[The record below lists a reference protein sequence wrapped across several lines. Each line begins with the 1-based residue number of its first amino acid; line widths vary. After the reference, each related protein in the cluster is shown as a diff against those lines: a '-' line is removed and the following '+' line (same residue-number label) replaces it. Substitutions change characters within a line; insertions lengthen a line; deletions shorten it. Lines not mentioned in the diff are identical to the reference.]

1 LFSRGEL
8 ERIAVTDKVHKIR
21 DIPVGI
27 EAEGT
32 RVEFDSMGEVRVPAD
47 RYWGAQTARSLE
59 HFDIGE
65 DRMPIELCRAY
76 GYLKKAAAIVNARNG
91 LLDNDI
97 CEAICT
103 ACDEL
108 VAGELDDQ
116 FPLRVWQTGSGTQ
129 TNMNVNE
136 VIANRAIQLLGGEL
150 GSQEPVAPN
159 DHVNKSQSSNDSFP
173 TAMHLAALGMLD
185 SRLLP
190 EVEQLARTI
199 EEKASGWMDVAKI
212 GRTHLQDAVPLSV
225 GQEWSAWA
233 ESLRVAMAEIEH
245 AREGLMHIALG
256 GTAVGTG
263 LNAPDRFS
271 EDVAAELA
279 RQTRL
284 PVRTAPNKF
293 FAQATLDPF
302 VRLSASLRGLAVGL
316 IKIANDVRWLASG
329 PRCGIGE
336 LKLPQN
342 EPGSSIMP
350 GKVNPTQSEAL
361 LMVAMQVIG
370 HDTANAMA
378 GSWGNLQLIAMR
390 PVIAANVLHSIRI
403 LADGCASFR
412 ANAIEGTQID
422 RDRISHLLEQSL
434 MLVTAL
440 VPEIGYMDAAHIAE
454 AAAEKGTTL
463 REEAVA
469 SGKVS
474 AEDYDR
480 IVQPQTM
487 IGEGFAGA

>member
-1 LFSRGEL
+1 LLKQTRKT
-8 ERIAVTDKVHKIR
+8 AVSDKAQENSE
-21 DIPVGI
+21 IPVGI
-27 EAEGT
+27 DRTGE

-47 RYWGAQTARSLE
+47 RYWGAQTARSLK
-59 HFDIGE
+59 HFAIGE

-76 GYLKKAAAIVNARNG
+76 GYLKKAAAIVNARDG
-91 LLDNDI
+91 LLPQDK
-97 CEAICT
+97 CEAIVA

-108 VAGELDDQ
+108 VAGELDDH
-116 FPLRVWQTGSGTQ
+116 FPLLVWQTGSGTQ

-150 GSQEPVAPN
+150 GSQKPVAPN
-159 DHVNKSQSSNDSFP
+159 DDVNKSQSSNDTFP
-173 TAMHLAALGMLD
+173 TAMHLAALGALD
-185 SRLLP
+185 SMLLP
-190 EVEQLARTI
+190 EMELLAEAI
-199 EEKASGWMDVAKI
+199 EAKAQGWMDVAKI

-233 ESLRVAMAEIEH
+233 EALRASIVDLGV
-245 AREGLMHIALG
+245 AREGMMEIALG

-263 LNAPDRFS
+263 LNAPEGFS
-271 EDVAAELA
+271 EDVAKEIGRL
-279 RQTRL
+279 TRL
-284 PVRTAPNKF
+284 PIRTASNKF
-293 FAQATLDPF
+293 YAQATLDPT
-302 VRLSASLRGLAVGL
+302 VRLSASLRGVAVAL
-316 IKIANDVRWLASG
+316 VKIANDVRWLASG

-378 GSWGNLQLIAMR
+378 GSWGNLQLNAMR

-412 ANAIEGTQID
+412 TNAIEGTELD
-422 RDRISHLLEQSL
+422 RDRIGHLLEQSL

-440 VPEIGYMDAAHIAE
+440 VPEIGYMAAAHIAE
-454 AAAEKGTTL
+454 AAAKNGTTL
-463 REEAVA
+463 REEAIA
-469 SGKVS
+469 SGKLS
-474 AEDYDR
+474 KEDYDR
-480 IVQPQTM
+480 IVQPGAM
-487 IGEGFAGA
+487 IGDDLSGA

>member
-1 LFSRGEL
+1 MTENGQTLRE
-8 ERIAVTDKVHKIR
+8 
-21 DIPVGI
+21 IPVGI
-27 EAEGT
+27 KAKDE
-32 RVEFDSMGEVRVPAD
+32 RVEFDSMGKVRVPAD

-59 HFDIGE
+59 HFDIG
-65 DRMPIELCRAY
+65 DDLIPVELCRAY
-76 GYLKKAAAIVNARNG
+76 GYLKKAAAIVNRRAG
-91 LLDNDI
+91 LLPADK
-97 CEAICT
+97 CAAIT
-103 ACDEL
+103 RACDEL
-108 VAGELDDQ
+108 IAGEFDDQ

-136 VIANRAIQLLGGEL
+136 VIANRAIQLMGGEL
-150 GSQEPVAPN
+150 GSQKPVAPN
-159 DHVNKSQSSNDSFP
+159 DDVNKSQSSNDTFP
-173 TAMHLAALGMLD
+173 TAMHLAALGALD
-185 SRLLP
+185 AHLIP
-190 EVEQLARTI
+190 EIEQLAELI
-199 EEKASGWMDVAKI
+199 EEKAGGWMDTVKI

-233 ESLRVAMAEIEH
+233 EALRAAVADLGH
-245 AREGLMHIALG
+245 AREGLLAISLG

-263 LNAPDRFS
+263 LNAPEGFS
-271 EDVAAELA
+271 SNVAKEIACL
-279 RQTRL
+279 TRL
-284 PVRTAPNKF
+284 PIRTASNKF
-293 FAQATLDPF
+293 YAQGTLDPF
-302 VRLSASLRGLAVGL
+302 VRLSASLRGVAVAL

-336 LKLPQN
+336 LKLPAN

-378 GSWGNLQLIAMR
+378 GSWGNLQLNAMR

-412 ANAIEGTQID
+412 ENAIEGTTLD
-422 RDRISHLLEQSL
+422 GERIEQHLEQSL

-454 AAAEKGTTL
+454 AAAAKGTTL
-463 REEAVA
+463 REEAIA
-469 SGKVS
+469 SGKIRE
-474 AEDYDR
+474 EDYDR
-480 IVQPQTM
+480 IVQPKTM
-487 IGEGFAGA
+487 IGDGLAGA

>member
-1 LFSRGEL
+1 M
-8 ERIAVTDKVHKIR
+8 VTEKGREIQ

-27 EAEGT
+27 DADGD
-32 RVEFDSMGEVRVPAD
+32 RIEFDSMGEVRVPAD

-59 HFDIGE
+59 HFAIGE

-76 GYLKKAAAIVNARNG
+76 GYLKKAAALVNARAG
-91 LLDNDI
+91 LLPQDKCD
-97 CEAICT
+97 AIVT
-103 ACDEL
+103 ACSEL
-108 VAGELDDQ
+108 VAGELDDH

-150 GSQEPVAPN
+150 GSQKPVAPN
-159 DHVNKSQSSNDSFP
+159 DDVNKSQSSNDSFV
-173 TAMHLAALGMLD
+173 TAMHLAALGALD
-185 SRLLP
+185 AHLLP
-190 EVEQLARTI
+190 ELESLADAI
-199 EEKASGWMDVAKI
+199 EGKAAKWMDVAKI

-233 ESLRVAMAEIEH
+233 EAVRAAIADLTQV
-245 AREGLMHIALG
+245 REGLLEIALG

-263 LNAPDRFS
+263 LNAPKGFA
-271 EDVAAELA
+271 EDVAAEIA

-284 PVRTAPNKF
+284 PIRTAPNKF
-293 FAQATLDPF
+293 HAQTTLDATL
-302 VRLSASLRGLAVGL
+302 RLSAALRGLAVAL
-316 IKIANDVRWLASG
+316 IKIANDLRWLASG

-361 LMVAMQVIG
+361 MMVAMQVIG

-378 GSWGNLQLIAMR
+378 GSWGNLQLNAMR
-390 PVIAANVLHSIRI
+390 PVVAANVLHSIRI
-403 LADGCASFR
+403 LGDGCATFR
-412 ANAIEGTQID
+412 EHAIEGTELD
-422 RDRISHLLEQSL
+422 RERIEDLLERSL

-440 VPEIGYMDAAHIAE
+440 VPEIGYLDAAHIAE

-463 REEAVA
+463 REEAIA
-469 SGKVS
+469 SGKIS

-487 IGEGFAGA
+487 IGDGLAGA

>member
-1 LFSRGEL
+1 MS
-8 ERIAVTDKVHKIR
+8 DKAQENSE
-21 DIPVGI
+21 IPVGI
-27 EAEGT
+27 DRTGE

-47 RYWGAQTARSLE
+47 RYWGAQTARSLK
-59 HFDIGE
+59 HFAIGE

-76 GYLKKAAAIVNARNG
+76 GYLKKAAAIVNARDG
-91 LLDNDI
+91 LLPQDK
-97 CEAICT
+97 CEAIVA

-108 VAGELDDQ
+108 VAGELDDH
-116 FPLRVWQTGSGTQ
+116 FPLLVWQTGSGTQ

-150 GSQEPVAPN
+150 GSQKPVAPN
-159 DHVNKSQSSNDSFP
+159 DDVNKSQSSNDTFP
-173 TAMHLAALGMLD
+173 TAMHLAALGALD
-185 SRLLP
+185 SMLLP
-190 EVEQLARTI
+190 EMELLAEAI
-199 EEKASGWMDVAKI
+199 EAKAQGWMDVAKI

-233 ESLRVAMAEIEH
+233 EALRASIVDLGV
-245 AREGLMHIALG
+245 AREGMMEIALG

-263 LNAPDRFS
+263 LNAPEGFS
-271 EDVAAELA
+271 EDVAKEIGRL
-279 RQTRL
+279 TRL
-284 PVRTAPNKF
+284 PIRTASNKF
-293 FAQATLDPF
+293 YAQATLDPT
-302 VRLSASLRGLAVGL
+302 VRLSASLRGVAVAL
-316 IKIANDVRWLASG
+316 VKIANDVRWLASG

-378 GSWGNLQLIAMR
+378 GSWGNLQLNAMR

-412 ANAIEGTQID
+412 TNAIEGTELD
-422 RDRISHLLEQSL
+422 RDRIGHLLEQSL

-440 VPEIGYMDAAHIAE
+440 VPEIGYMAAAHIAE
-454 AAAEKGTTL
+454 AAAKNGTTL
-463 REEAVA
+463 REEAIA
-469 SGKVS
+469 SGKLS
-474 AEDYDR
+474 KEDYDR
-480 IVQPQTM
+480 IVQPGAM
-487 IGEGFAGA
+487 IGDDLSGA

>member
-1 LFSRGEL
+1 MS
-8 ERIAVTDKVHKIR
+8 DKAQENSE
-21 DIPVGI
+21 IPVGI
-27 EAEGT
+27 DRTGE

-47 RYWGAQTARSLE
+47 RYWGAQTARSLK
-59 HFDIGE
+59 HFAIGE

-76 GYLKKAAAIVNARNG
+76 GYLKKAAAIVNARDG
-91 LLDNDI
+91 LLPQDK
-97 CEAICT
+97 CEAIVA

-108 VAGELDDQ
+108 VAGELDDH
-116 FPLRVWQTGSGTQ
+116 FPLLVWQTGSGTQ

-150 GSQEPVAPN
+150 GSQKPVAPN
-159 DHVNKSQSSNDSFP
+159 DDVNKSQSSNDTFP
-173 TAMHLAALGMLD
+173 TAMHLAALGALD
-185 SRLLP
+185 SMLLP
-190 EVEQLARTI
+190 EMELLAEAI
-199 EEKASGWMDVAKI
+199 EAKAQGWMDVAKI

-233 ESLRVAMAEIEH
+233 EALRASIVDLGV
-245 AREGLMHIALG
+245 AREGMMEIALG

-263 LNAPDRFS
+263 LNAPEGFS
-271 EDVAAELA
+271 EDVAKEIGRL
-279 RQTRL
+279 TRL
-284 PVRTAPNKF
+284 PIRTASNKF
-293 FAQATLDPF
+293 YAQATLDPT
-302 VRLSASLRGLAVGL
+302 VRLSASLRGVAVAL
-316 IKIANDVRWLASG
+316 VKIANDVRWLASG

-378 GSWGNLQLIAMR
+378 GSWGNLQLNAMR

-412 ANAIEGTQID
+412 TNAIEGTELD
-422 RDRISHLLEQSL
+422 RDRIGHLLEQSL

-440 VPEIGYMDAAHIAE
+440 VPEIGYMAAAHIAE
-454 AAAEKGTTL
+454 AAAKNGTTL
-463 REEAVA
+463 REEAIA
-469 SGKVS
+469 SGKLS
-474 AEDYDR
+474 EEDYDR
-480 IVQPQTM
+480 IVQPGAM
-487 IGEGFAGA
+487 IGDDLSGA

>member
-1 LFSRGEL
+1 MS
-8 ERIAVTDKVHKIR
+8 DKAQENSE
-21 DIPVGI
+21 IPVGI
-27 EAEGT
+27 DRTGE

-47 RYWGAQTARSLE
+47 RYWGAQTARSLK
-59 HFDIGE
+59 HFAIGE

-76 GYLKKAAAIVNARNG
+76 GYLKKAAAIVNARDG
-91 LLDNDI
+91 LLPQDK
-97 CEAICT
+97 CEAIVA

-108 VAGELDDQ
+108 VAGELDDH
-116 FPLRVWQTGSGTQ
+116 FPLLVWQTGSGTQ

-150 GSQEPVAPN
+150 GSQKPVAPN
-159 DHVNKSQSSNDSFP
+159 DDVNKSQSSNDTFP
-173 TAMHLAALGMLD
+173 TAMHLAALGALD
-185 SRLLP
+185 SMLLP
-190 EVEQLARTI
+190 EMELLAEAI
-199 EEKASGWMDVAKI
+199 EAKAQGWMDVAKI

-233 ESLRVAMAEIEH
+233 EALRASIVDLGV
-245 AREGLMHIALG
+245 AREGMMEIALG

-263 LNAPDRFS
+263 LNAPEGFS
-271 EDVAAELA
+271 EDVAKEIGRL
-279 RQTRL
+279 TRL
-284 PVRTAPNKF
+284 PIRTASNKF
-293 FAQATLDPF
+293 YAQATLDPT
-302 VRLSASLRGLAVGL
+302 VRLSASLRGVAVAL
-316 IKIANDVRWLASG
+316 VKIANDVRWLASG

-370 HDTANAMA
+370 HDTANAIA
-378 GSWGNLQLIAMR
+378 GSWGNLQLNAMR

-412 ANAIEGTQID
+412 LNAIEGTELD
-422 RDRISHLLEQSL
+422 RDRIGHLLEQSL

-440 VPEIGYMDAAHIAE
+440 VPEIGYMAAAHIAE
-454 AAAEKGTTL
+454 AAAKNGTTL
-463 REEAVA
+463 REEAIA
-469 SGKVS
+469 SGKLS
-474 AEDYDR
+474 EEDYDR
-480 IVQPQTM
+480 IVQPGAM
-487 IGEGFAGA
+487 IGDDLSGA

>member
-1 LFSRGEL
+1 MAEKSLTYRE
-8 ERIAVTDKVHKIR
+8 
-21 DIPVGI
+21 IPVGI
-27 EAEGT
+27 ATEGE

-47 RYWGAQTARSLE
+47 RYWGAQTARSLD
-59 HFDIGE
+59 HFDIGD

-76 GYLKKAAAIVNARNG
+76 GYLKKASAIVNARAG
-91 LLDNDI
+91 LLGKKKRD
-97 CEAICT
+97 AIAQ

-108 VAGELDDQ
+108 VAGDLDDH

-150 GSQEPVAPN
+150 GSQNPVAPN
-159 DHVNKSQSSNDSFP
+159 DDVNKSQSSNDTFV
-173 TAMHLAALGMLD
+173 TAMHLAAIGEADASLI
-185 SRLLP
+185 P
-190 EVEQLARTI
+190 EVASLAEAIETKAEQ
-199 EEKASGWMDVAKI
+199 WMEVVKI

-233 ESLRVAMAEIEH
+233 EALRYACAEVER
-245 AREGLMHIALG
+245 AREGLFEIALG

-263 LNAPDRFS
+263 LNAPDGFA
-271 EDVAAELA
+271 EDVASEIA
-279 RQTRL
+279 RLTRL
-284 PVRTAPNKF
+284 PIRTAPNKF
-293 FAQATLDPF
+293 YAQATLDPF
-302 VRLSASLRGLAVGL
+302 VRFSAALRGLAVAL

-329 PRCGIGE
+329 PRSGIGE

-378 GSWGNLQLIAMR
+378 GSWGNLQLNAMR
-390 PVIAANVLHSIRI
+390 PVIAANVLHAIRI

-412 ANAIEGTQID
+412 TNAIEGTQLD
-422 RDRISHLLEQSL
+422 RDRIAHLREQSL

-454 AAAEKGTTL
+454 AAAENGTTL
-463 REEAVA
+463 REEAIA

-480 IVQPQTM
+480 IVRPDDM
-487 IGEGFAGA
+487 IGQGLSGA

>member
-1 LFSRGEL
+1 MSENGRRQRE
-8 ERIAVTDKVHKIR
+8 
-21 DIPVGI
+21 IPVGI
-27 EAEGT
+27 DSEGD
-32 RVEFDSMGEVRVPAD
+32 RIEFDSMGEVRVPAD

-76 GYLKKAAAIVNARNG
+76 GYVKQASANVNAREG
-91 LLDNDI
+91 LLCDDKRDAI
-97 CEAICT
+97 VQACE
-103 ACDEL
+103 EL
-108 VAGELDDQ
+108 IAGELDDH

-136 VIANRAIQLLGGEL
+136 VIATRAIQLLGGEL
-150 GSQEPVAPN
+150 GSQKPVAPN
-159 DHVNKSQSSNDSFP
+159 DDVNKSQSSNDSFVA
-173 TAMHLAALGMLD
+173 AMHLAALGAVD
-185 SRLLP
+185 SRLIP
-190 EVEQLARTI
+190 EIASLADLI
-199 EEKASGWMDVAKI
+199 EKKAESWMDVAKI

-233 ESLRVAMAEIEH
+233 EALRHTCFDIEK
-245 AREGLMHIALG
+245 AREGLMEIALG

-263 LNAPDRFS
+263 LNAPDGFAEEVAS
-271 EDVAAELA
+271 EIA
-279 RQTRL
+279 RMTRL
-284 PVRTAPNKF
+284 PIRTAPNKF
-293 FAQATLDPF
+293 YAQATLDPF
-302 VRLSASLRGLAVGL
+302 LRLSAALRGLSVAL

-378 GSWGNLQLIAMR
+378 GSWGNLQLNAMR

-412 ANAIEGTQID
+412 TNAIEGTELD
-422 RDRISHLLEQSL
+422 RERIGEHLDRSL

-454 AAAEKGTTL
+454 TAAKNGTTL
-463 REEAVA
+463 REEAIA

-474 AEDYDR
+474 EEEYDR
-480 IVQPQTM
+480 IVQAHTM
-487 IGEGFAGA
+487 IGDGLAGA

>member
-1 LFSRGEL
+1 
-8 ERIAVTDKVHKIR
+8 VTDKGRINH
-21 DIPVGI
+21 DLPVGI
-27 EAEGT
+27 DTKGE

-59 HFDIGE
+59 HFAIGE

-76 GYLKKAAAIVNARNG
+76 GYLKKAAAIVNARQG
-91 LLDNDI
+91 LLPQDK
-97 CEAICT
+97 CEAIAA

-108 VAGELDDQ
+108 VAGELDDH

-136 VIANRAIQLLGGEL
+136 VIANRSIQLLGGEL
-150 GSQEPVAPN
+150 GSQKPVAPN
-159 DHVNKSQSSNDSFP
+159 DDVNKSQSSNDTFP
-173 TAMHLAALGMLD
+173 TAMHLAMIGALD
-185 SRLLP
+185 AQLLP
-190 EVEQLARTI
+190 ELEELAEVI
-199 EEKASGWMDVAKI
+199 ERKACEWKDVTKI

-233 ESLRVAMAEIEH
+233 EALRIAASDLAH
-245 AREGLMHIALG
+245 AREALLEIALG

-263 LNAPDRFS
+263 LNAPDGFA
-271 EDVAAELA
+271 EDVAAEIA

-284 PVRTAPNKF
+284 PIRTAPNKF
-293 FAQATLDPF
+293 HAQATLDAT
-302 VRLSASLRGLAVGL
+302 VRLSAALRGVSVAL

-378 GSWGNLQLIAMR
+378 GSWGNLQLNAMR
-390 PVIAANVLHSIRI
+390 PVIAANVLHSVRI

-412 ANAIEGTQID
+412 TNAIEGTELDQ
-422 RDRISHLLEQSL
+422 DRIASLREQSL

-440 VPEIGYMDAAHIAE
+440 VPEIGYIDAAHIAE
-454 AAAEKGTTL
+454 SADANGTTL
-463 REEAVA
+463 REEAIA

-474 AEDYDR
+474 AEEYDR
-480 IVQPQTM
+480 IVKPETM
-487 IGEGFAGA
+487 IGHGVAGA

>member
-1 LFSRGEL
+1 MS
-8 ERIAVTDKVHKIR
+8 DKAQKNSE
-21 DIPVGI
+21 IPVGI
-27 EAEGT
+27 DRTGE

-59 HFDIGE
+59 HFAIGE

-76 GYLKKAAAIVNARNG
+76 GYLKKGAAIVNERAG
-91 LLDNDI
+91 LLPREK
-97 CEAICT
+97 CEAIVA

-108 VAGELDDQ
+108 VAGELDDH

-150 GSQEPVAPN
+150 GSQKPVAPN
-159 DHVNKSQSSNDSFP
+159 DDVNKSQSSNDTFP
-173 TAMHLAALGMLD
+173 TAMHLAALGALD
-185 SRLLP
+185 SMLLP
-190 EVEQLARTI
+190 EMELLAEAI
-199 EEKASGWMDVAKI
+199 EAKAQGWMDVAKI

-233 ESLRVAMAEIEH
+233 EALRASIADLGV
-245 AREGLMHIALG
+245 AREGLMEIALG

-263 LNAPDRFS
+263 LNAPEGFS
-271 EDVAAELA
+271 EDVAKEIA
-279 RQTRL
+279 RLTRL
-284 PVRTAPNKF
+284 PIRTASNKF
-293 FAQATLDPF
+293 YAQATLDPT
-302 VRLSASLRGLAVGL
+302 VRLSASLRGVAVAL

-378 GSWGNLQLIAMR
+378 GSWGNLQLNAMR

-412 ANAIEGTQID
+412 VNAIEGTELD
-422 RDRISHLLEQSL
+422 RDRIGHLLEQSL

-440 VPEIGYMDAAHIAE
+440 VPEIGYMAAAHIAE
-454 AAAEKGTTL
+454 AAAKNGTTL
-463 REEAVA
+463 REEAIA
-469 SGKVS
+469 SGKLS
-474 AEDYDR
+474 KEDYDR
-480 IVQPQTM
+480 IVQPGAM
-487 IGEGFAGA
+487 IGDDLSGA

>member
-1 LFSRGEL
+1 MS
-8 ERIAVTDKVHKIR
+8 DKAQENSE
-21 DIPVGI
+21 IPVGI
-27 EAEGT
+27 DRTGE

-47 RYWGAQTARSLE
+47 RYWGAQTARSLK
-59 HFDIGE
+59 HFAIGE

-76 GYLKKAAAIVNARNG
+76 GYLKKAAAIVNARDG
-91 LLDNDI
+91 LLPQDK
-97 CEAICT
+97 CEAIVA

-108 VAGELDDQ
+108 VAGELDDH
-116 FPLRVWQTGSGTQ
+116 FPLLVWQTGSGTQ

-150 GSQEPVAPN
+150 GSQKPVAPN
-159 DHVNKSQSSNDSFP
+159 DDVNKSQSSNDTFP
-173 TAMHLAALGMLD
+173 TAMHLAALGALD
-185 SRLLP
+185 SMLLP
-190 EVEQLARTI
+190 EMELLAEAI
-199 EEKASGWMDVAKI
+199 EAKAQGWMDVAKI

-233 ESLRVAMAEIEH
+233 EALRASIVDLGV
-245 AREGLMHIALG
+245 AREGMMEIALG

-263 LNAPDRFS
+263 LNAPEGFS
-271 EDVAAELA
+271 EDVAKEIGRL
-279 RQTRL
+279 TRL
-284 PVRTAPNKF
+284 PIRTASNKF
-293 FAQATLDPF
+293 YAQATLDPT
-302 VRLSASLRGLAVGL
+302 VRLSASLRGVAVAL
-316 IKIANDVRWLASG
+316 VKIANDVRWLASG

-378 GSWGNLQLIAMR
+378 GSWGNLQLNAMR

-412 ANAIEGTQID
+412 TNAIEGTELD
-422 RDRISHLLEQSL
+422 RDRIGHLLEQSL

-440 VPEIGYMDAAHIAE
+440 VPEIGYMAAAHIAE
-454 AAAEKGTTL
+454 AAAKNGTTL
-463 REEAVA
+463 REEAIATV
-469 SGKVS
+469 
-474 AEDYDR
+474 
-480 IVQPQTM
+480 
-487 IGEGFAGA
+487 

>member
-1 LFSRGEL
+1 MS
-8 ERIAVTDKVHKIR
+8 DKAQENSE
-21 DIPVGI
+21 IPVGI
-27 EAEGT
+27 DRTGE

-59 HFDIGE
+59 HFAIGE

-76 GYLKKAAAIVNARNG
+76 GYLKKAAAIVNERAG
-91 LLDNDI
+91 LLPREK
-97 CEAICT
+97 CEAIVA

-108 VAGELDDQ
+108 VAGELDDH

-150 GSQEPVAPN
+150 GSQKPVAPN
-159 DHVNKSQSSNDSFP
+159 DDVNKSQSSNDTFP
-173 TAMHLAALGMLD
+173 TAMHLAALGALD
-185 SRLLP
+185 SMLLP
-190 EVEQLARTI
+190 EMELLAEAI
-199 EEKASGWMDVAKI
+199 EAKAQGWMDVAKI

-233 ESLRVAMAEIEH
+233 EALRASIADLGV
-245 AREGLMHIALG
+245 AREGLMEIALG

-263 LNAPDRFS
+263 LNAPEGFS
-271 EDVAAELA
+271 EDVAKEIA
-279 RQTRL
+279 RLTRL
-284 PVRTAPNKF
+284 PIRTASNKF
-293 FAQATLDPF
+293 YAQATLDPT
-302 VRLSASLRGLAVGL
+302 VRLSAGLRGVAVAL

-378 GSWGNLQLIAMR
+378 GSWGNLQLNAMR

-412 ANAIEGTQID
+412 VNAIEGTELD
-422 RDRISHLLEQSL
+422 RDRIGHLLEQSL

-440 VPEIGYMDAAHIAE
+440 VPEIGYMAAAHIAE
-454 AAAEKGTTL
+454 AAAKNGTTL
-463 REEAVA
+463 REEAIA
-469 SGKVS
+469 SGKLS
-474 AEDYDR
+474 EEDYDR
-480 IVQPQTM
+480 IVQPATM
-487 IGEGFAGA
+487 IGDDLSGA

>member
-1 LFSRGEL
+1 MTQQGHTLR
-8 ERIAVTDKVHKIR
+8 V
-21 DIPVGI
+21 IPVGI
-27 EAEGT
+27 DSEGE
-32 RVEFDSMGEVRVPAD
+32 RIEFDSMGEVRVPAD
-47 RYWGAQTARSLE
+47 CYWGAQTARSLK
-59 HFDIGE
+59 HFAIGE

-76 GYLKKAAAIVNARNG
+76 GYLKRASATVNTRAG
-91 LLDNDI
+91 LLDEEKRD
-97 CEAICT
+97 AIVA

-108 VAGELDDQ
+108 IAGEFDDQ
-116 FPLRVWQTGSGTQ
+116 FPLSVWQTGSGTQ

-150 GSQEPVAPN
+150 GSQKPVAPN
-159 DHVNKSQSSNDSFP
+159 DDVNKSQSSNDSFVS
-173 TAMHLAALGMLD
+173 AMHLAALGALD
-185 SRLLP
+185 ARLLP
-190 EVEQLARTI
+190 ELVQLA
-199 EEKASGWMDVAKI
+199 EEVERKACAWKDVVKI

-233 ESLRVAMAEIEH
+233 EALRAAIADLGR
-245 AREGLMHIALG
+245 AREGLLEIALG

-263 LNAPDRFS
+263 LNAPEGFA
-271 EDVAAELA
+271 EEVAAEIA
-279 RQTRL
+279 RLTRL
-284 PVRTAPNKF
+284 PFRTAPNKF
-293 FAQATLDPF
+293 HAQATLDPM
-302 VRLSASLRGLAVGL
+302 VRFSAALRGLAVAL
-316 IKIANDVRWLASG
+316 IKIANDLRWLASG

-378 GSWGNLQLIAMR
+378 GSWGNLQLNAMR
-390 PVIAANVLHSIRI
+390 PVVAANVLHSIRL
-403 LADGCASFR
+403 LADGCSSFR
-412 ANAIEGTQID
+412 EHAIVGTELD
-422 RDRISHLLEQSL
+422 AKRIGQLLEESL

-440 VPEIGYMDAAHIAE
+440 VPEIGYLDAAHIAE
-454 AAAEKGTTL
+454 AAAANGTTL
-463 REEAVA
+463 REEAIA

-480 IVQPQTM
+480 IVQPRSM
-487 IGEGFAGA
+487 IGDGLSGA

>member
-1 LFSRGEL
+1 VS
-8 ERIAVTDKVHKIR
+8 DKAQENSE
-21 DIPVGI
+21 IPVGI
-27 EAEGT
+27 DRTGE

-47 RYWGAQTARSLE
+47 RYWGAQTARSLK
-59 HFDIGE
+59 HFAIGE

-76 GYLKKAAAIVNARNG
+76 GYLKKAAAIVNARDG
-91 LLDNDI
+91 LLPQDK
-97 CEAICT
+97 CEAIVA

-108 VAGELDDQ
+108 VAGELDDH
-116 FPLRVWQTGSGTQ
+116 FPLLVWQTGSGTQ

-150 GSQEPVAPN
+150 GSQKPVAPN
-159 DHVNKSQSSNDSFP
+159 DDVNKSQSSNDTFP
-173 TAMHLAALGMLD
+173 TAMHLAALGALD
-185 SRLLP
+185 SMLLP
-190 EVEQLARTI
+190 EMELLAEAI
-199 EEKASGWMDVAKI
+199 EAKAQGWMDVAKI

-233 ESLRVAMAEIEH
+233 EALRASIVDLGV
-245 AREGLMHIALG
+245 AREGMMEIALG

-263 LNAPDRFS
+263 LNAPEGFS
-271 EDVAAELA
+271 EDVAKEIGRL
-279 RQTRL
+279 TRL
-284 PVRTAPNKF
+284 PIRTASNKF
-293 FAQATLDPF
+293 YAQATLDPT
-302 VRLSASLRGLAVGL
+302 VRLSASLRGVAVAL
-316 IKIANDVRWLASG
+316 VKIANDVRWLASG

-378 GSWGNLQLIAMR
+378 GSWGNLQLNAMR

-412 ANAIEGTQID
+412 TNAIEGTELD
-422 RDRISHLLEQSL
+422 RDRIGHLLEQSL

-440 VPEIGYMDAAHIAE
+440 VPEIGYMAAAHIAE
-454 AAAEKGTTL
+454 AAAKNGTTL
-463 REEAVA
+463 REEAIA
-469 SGKVS
+469 SGKLS
-474 AEDYDR
+474 KEDYDR
-480 IVQPQTM
+480 IVQPGAM
-487 IGEGFAGA
+487 IGDDLSGA

>member
-1 LFSRGEL
+1 MS
-8 ERIAVTDKVHKIR
+8 DKAQENSE
-21 DIPVGI
+21 IPVGI
-27 EAEGT
+27 DRTGE

-47 RYWGAQTARSLE
+47 RYWGAQTARSLK
-59 HFDIGE
+59 HFAIGE

-76 GYLKKAAAIVNARNG
+76 GYLKTAAAIVNARDG
-91 LLDNDI
+91 LLPQDK
-97 CEAICT
+97 CEAIVA

-108 VAGELDDQ
+108 VAGELDDH
-116 FPLRVWQTGSGTQ
+116 FPLLVWQTGSGTQ

-150 GSQEPVAPN
+150 GSQKPVAPN
-159 DHVNKSQSSNDSFP
+159 DDVNKSQSSNDTFP
-173 TAMHLAALGMLD
+173 TAMHLAALGALD
-185 SRLLP
+185 SMLLP
-190 EVEQLARTI
+190 EMELLAEAI
-199 EEKASGWMDVAKI
+199 EAKAQGWMDVAKI

-233 ESLRVAMAEIEH
+233 EALRASIVDLGV
-245 AREGLMHIALG
+245 AREGMMEIALG

-263 LNAPDRFS
+263 LNAPEGFS
-271 EDVAAELA
+271 EDVAKEIGRL
-279 RQTRL
+279 TRL
-284 PVRTAPNKF
+284 PIRTASNKF
-293 FAQATLDPF
+293 YAQATLDPT
-302 VRLSASLRGLAVGL
+302 VRLSASLRGVAVAL
-316 IKIANDVRWLASG
+316 TKIANDVRWLASG

-378 GSWGNLQLIAMR
+378 GSWGNLQLNAMR

-412 ANAIEGTQID
+412 LNAIEGTELD
-422 RDRISHLLEQSL
+422 RDRIGHLLEQSL

-440 VPEIGYMDAAHIAE
+440 VPEIGYMAAAHIAE
-454 AAAEKGTTL
+454 AAAKNGTTL
-463 REEAVA
+463 REEAIA
-469 SGKVS
+469 SGKLS
-474 AEDYDR
+474 EEDYDR
-480 IVQPQTM
+480 IVQPGAM
-487 IGEGFAGA
+487 IGDDLSGA

>member
-1 LFSRGEL
+1 M
-8 ERIAVTDKVHKIR
+8 TDNGR
-21 DIPVGI
+21 TLREIPVGI
-27 EAEGT
+27 ECDGE

-47 RYWGAQTARSLE
+47 RYWGAQTARSLK
-59 HFDIGE
+59 HFAIGE

-76 GYLKKAAAIVNARNG
+76 GYLKKAAALVNARAG
-91 LLDNDI
+91 LLPDDKCN
-97 CEAICT
+97 AIAT

-108 VAGELDDQ
+108 VAGELDDH
-116 FPLRVWQTGSGTQ
+116 FPLLVWQTGSGTQ

-150 GSQEPVAPN
+150 GSQDPVAPN
-159 DHVNKSQSSNDSFP
+159 DDVNKSQSSNDSFP
-173 TAMHLAALGMLD
+173 TAMHLAAIGALD
-185 SRLLP
+185 ARLLP
-190 EVEQLARTI
+190 ELEKLAEAI
-199 EEKASGWMDVAKI
+199 EGKAAGWMDVVKI

-233 ESLRVAMAEIEH
+233 EALRAAIADLQH
-245 AREGLMHIALG
+245 AREGLLEIALG

-263 LNAPDRFS
+263 LNAPEGFS
-271 EDVAAELA
+271 KDVAGEIA
-279 RQTRL
+279 RLTRL
-284 PVRTAPNKF
+284 PIRTAPNKF
-293 FAQATLDPF
+293 YAQATLDPI
-302 VRLSASLRGLAVGL
+302 VRFSASLRGLAVSL
-316 IKIANDVRWLASG
+316 IKIADDLRWLASG

-361 LMVAMQVIG
+361 LMVAMHVIG

-378 GSWGNLQLIAMR
+378 GSWGNLQLNAMR
-390 PVIAANVLHSIRI
+390 PVVAANVLNSIRL

-412 ANAIEGTQID
+412 TNAVEGTDLD
-422 RDRISHLLEQSL
+422 RGRIARLLEESL

-440 VPEIGYMDAAHIAE
+440 VPEIGYLDAAHIAE
-454 AAAEKGTTL
+454 AAAAKGTTL
-463 REEAVA
+463 REEAIA

-474 AEDYDR
+474 EEDYDR
-480 IVQPQTM
+480 IVQPRTM
-487 IGEGFAGA
+487 IGDGLSGA

>member
-1 LFSRGEL
+1 M
-8 ERIAVTDKVHKIR
+8 TDKTRTFR

-27 EAEGT
+27 ESEGE

-47 RYWGAQTARSLE
+47 RYWGAQTARSLK
-59 HFDIGE
+59 HFAIGE
-65 DRMPIELCRAY
+65 ERMPIELCRAY
-76 GYLKKAAAIVNARNG
+76 GYLKKAAALVNTRAG
-91 LLDNDI
+91 LLEEDK
-97 CEAICT
+97 CAAIAF

-108 VAGELDDQ
+108 VAGELDDH
-116 FPLRVWQTGSGTQ
+116 FPLLVWQTGSGTQ

-150 GSQEPVAPN
+150 GSQKPVAPN
-159 DHVNKSQSSNDSFP
+159 DDVNKSQSSNDSFP
-173 TAMHLAALGMLD
+173 TAMHLAAIGALD
-185 SRLLP
+185 ARLLP
-190 EVEQLARTI
+190 ELESLAGAI
-199 EEKASGWMDVAKI
+199 EHKASGWMDVVKI

-233 ESLRVAMAEIEH
+233 EALRKAIGDLHH
-245 AREGLMHIALG
+245 AREGLLDIALG

-263 LNAPDRFS
+263 LNAPAGFA
-271 EDVAAELA
+271 EDVAAEIA

-293 FAQATLDPF
+293 YAQATLDPILRF
-302 VRLSASLRGLAVGL
+302 SASLRGLAVAL
-316 IKIANDVRWLASG
+316 IKIAEDLRWLASG

-336 LKLPQN
+336 LKLPEN

-378 GSWGNLQLIAMR
+378 GSWGNLQLNAMR
-390 PVIAANVLHSIRI
+390 PVVAANVLNSVRL
-403 LADGCASFR
+403 LADACASFR
-412 ANAIEGTQID
+412 ANAVEGTELD
-422 RDRISHLLEQSL
+422 RNRIAHLLEESL

-440 VPEIGYMDAAHIAE
+440 VPEIGYIEAAHIAE
-454 AAAEKGTTL
+454 AAAAKGTTL

-469 SGKVS
+469 SGKIS
-474 AEDYDR
+474 ADEYDR
-480 IVQPQTM
+480 IVQPRTM

>member
-1 LFSRGEL
+1 MS
-8 ERIAVTDKVHKIR
+8 DKAQENSE
-21 DIPVGI
+21 IPVGI
-27 EAEGT
+27 DRTGE

-47 RYWGAQTARSLE
+47 RYWGAQTARSLK
-59 HFDIGE
+59 HFAIGE

-76 GYLKKAAAIVNARNG
+76 GYLKKAAAIVNARDG
-91 LLDNDI
+91 LLPQDK
-97 CEAICT
+97 CEAIVA

-108 VAGELDDQ
+108 VAGELDDH
-116 FPLRVWQTGSGTQ
+116 FPLLVWQTGSGTQ

-150 GSQEPVAPN
+150 GSQKPVAPN
-159 DHVNKSQSSNDSFP
+159 DDVNKSQSSNDTFP
-173 TAMHLAALGMLD
+173 TAMHLAALGALD
-185 SRLLP
+185 SMLLP
-190 EVEQLARTI
+190 EMELLAEAI
-199 EEKASGWMDVAKI
+199 EAKAQGWMDVAKI

-233 ESLRVAMAEIEH
+233 EALRASIVDLGV
-245 AREGLMHIALG
+245 AREGMMEIALG

-263 LNAPDRFS
+263 LNAPEGFS
-271 EDVAAELA
+271 EDVAKEIGRL
-279 RQTRL
+279 TRL
-284 PVRTAPNKF
+284 PIRTASNKF
-293 FAQATLDPF
+293 YAQATLDPT
-302 VRLSASLRGLAVGL
+302 VRLSASLRGVAVAL
-316 IKIANDVRWLASG
+316 VKIANDVRWLASG

-370 HDTANAMA
+370 HDTANVMA
-378 GSWGNLQLIAMR
+378 GSWGNLQLNAMR

-412 ANAIEGTQID
+412 TNAIEGTELD
-422 RDRISHLLEQSL
+422 RDRIGHLLEQSL

-440 VPEIGYMDAAHIAE
+440 VPEIGYMAAAHIAE
-454 AAAEKGTTL
+454 AAAKNGTTL
-463 REEAVA
+463 REEAIA
-469 SGKVS
+469 SGKLS
-474 AEDYDR
+474 KEDYDR
-480 IVQPQTM
+480 IVQPGAM
-487 IGEGFAGA
+487 IGDDLSGA

>member
-1 LFSRGEL
+1 MTDQGRTLRDINVGIDASG
-8 ERIAVTDKVHKIR
+8 ERI
-21 DIPVGI
+21 
-27 EAEGT
+27 
-32 RVEFDSMGEVRVPAD
+32 EFDSMGEVRVPAD
-47 RYWGAQTARSLE
+47 RYWGAQTARSLQ
-59 HFDIGE
+59 HFAIGE

-76 GYLKKAAAIVNARNG
+76 GYLKKASAIVNARAG
-91 LLDNDI
+91 LLPRDT
-97 CEAICT
+97 CEAIVA
-103 ACDEL
+103 ACEEL
-108 VAGELDDQ
+108 VAGELDDH

-150 GSQEPVAPN
+150 GSQKPVAPN
-159 DHVNKSQSSNDSFP
+159 DDVNKSQSSNDTFP
-173 TAMHLAALGMLD
+173 TAMHLAALGALD

-190 EVEQLARTI
+190 EMEQLAETI
-199 EEKASGWMDVAKI
+199 ENKAAAWMDVVKI

-225 GQEWSAWA
+225 GQEWCAWA
-233 ESLRVAMAEIEH
+233 EALRAAAADVGH
-245 AREGLMHIALG
+245 AREGLLEIALG

-263 LNAPDRFS
+263 LNAPEGFS
-271 EDVAAELA
+271 EDVAREIAQL
-279 RQTRL
+279 TRL
-284 PVRTAPNKF
+284 PIRTAPNKF
-293 FAQATLDPF
+293 YAQATLDPF
-302 VRLSASLRGLAVGL
+302 VRLSAALRGVAVAL
-316 IKIANDVRWLASG
+316 VKIANDLRWLASG

-336 LKLPQN
+336 LKLPEN

-378 GSWGNLQLIAMR
+378 GSWGNLQLNAMR

-412 ANAIEGTQID
+412 SNAIEGAELD
-422 RDRISHLLEQSL
+422 RDRIGHLLEQSL

-440 VPEIGYMDAAHIAE
+440 VPEIGYIEAAHIAE
-454 AAAEKGTTL
+454 AAAAKGTTL
-463 REEAVA
+463 REEAIA

-480 IVQPQTM
+480 IVQPHTM
-487 IGEGFAGA
+487 IGDGLSGA

>member
-1 LFSRGEL
+1 MS
-8 ERIAVTDKVHKIR
+8 DKAQENSE
-21 DIPVGI
+21 IPVGI
-27 EAEGT
+27 DRTGE

-47 RYWGAQTARSLE
+47 RYWGAQTARSLK
-59 HFDIGE
+59 HFAIGE

-76 GYLKKAAAIVNARNG
+76 GYLKKAAAIVNARDG
-91 LLDNDI
+91 LLPQDK
-97 CEAICT
+97 CEAIVA

-108 VAGELDDQ
+108 VAGELDDH
-116 FPLRVWQTGSGTQ
+116 FPLLVWQTGSGTQ

-150 GSQEPVAPN
+150 GSQKPVAPN
-159 DHVNKSQSSNDSFP
+159 DDVNKSQSSNDTFP
-173 TAMHLAALGMLD
+173 TAMHLAALGALD
-185 SRLLP
+185 SMLLP
-190 EVEQLARTI
+190 EMELLAEAI
-199 EEKASGWMDVAKI
+199 EAKAQGWMDVAKI

-233 ESLRVAMAEIEH
+233 EALRASIVDLGV
-245 AREGLMHIALG
+245 AREGMMEIALG

-263 LNAPDRFS
+263 LNAPEGFS
-271 EDVAAELA
+271 EDVAQEIA
-279 RQTRL
+279 RLTRL
-284 PVRTAPNKF
+284 PIRTASNKF
-293 FAQATLDPF
+293 YAQATLDPT
-302 VRLSASLRGLAVGL
+302 VRLSASLRGVAVAL
-316 IKIANDVRWLASG
+316 VKIANDVRWLASG

-378 GSWGNLQLIAMR
+378 GSWGNLQLNAMR

-412 ANAIEGTQID
+412 TNAIEGTELD
-422 RDRISHLLEQSL
+422 RDRIGHLLEQSL

-440 VPEIGYMDAAHIAE
+440 VPEIGYMAAAHIAE
-454 AAAEKGTTL
+454 AAAKNGTTL
-463 REEAVA
+463 REEAIA
-469 SGKVS
+469 SGKLS
-474 AEDYDR
+474 KEDYDR
-480 IVQPQTM
+480 IVQPGAM
-487 IGEGFAGA
+487 IGDDLSGA

>member
-1 LFSRGEL
+1 MS
-8 ERIAVTDKVHKIR
+8 DKAQENSE
-21 DIPVGI
+21 IPVGI
-27 EAEGT
+27 DRTGE

-47 RYWGAQTARSLE
+47 RYWGAQTARSLK
-59 HFDIGE
+59 HFAIGE

-76 GYLKKAAAIVNARNG
+76 GYLKKAAAIVNARDG
-91 LLDNDI
+91 LLPQDK
-97 CEAICT
+97 CEAIVA

-108 VAGELDDQ
+108 VAGELDDH
-116 FPLRVWQTGSGTQ
+116 FPLVVWQTGSGTQ

-150 GSQEPVAPN
+150 GSQKPVAPN
-159 DHVNKSQSSNDSFP
+159 DDVNKSQSSNDTFP
-173 TAMHLAALGMLD
+173 TAMHLAALGALD
-185 SRLLP
+185 SMLLP
-190 EVEQLARTI
+190 EMELLAEAI
-199 EEKASGWMDVAKI
+199 EAKAQGWMDVAKI

-233 ESLRVAMAEIEH
+233 EALRASIVDLGV
-245 AREGLMHIALG
+245 AREGMMEIALG

-263 LNAPDRFS
+263 LNAPEGFS
-271 EDVAAELA
+271 EDVAKEIGRL
-279 RQTRL
+279 TRL
-284 PVRTAPNKF
+284 PIRTASNKF
-293 FAQATLDPF
+293 YAQATLDPT
-302 VRLSASLRGLAVGL
+302 VRLSASLRGVAVAL
-316 IKIANDVRWLASG
+316 VKIANDVRWLASG

-378 GSWGNLQLIAMR
+378 GSWGNLQLNAMR

-412 ANAIEGTQID
+412 TNAIEGTELD
-422 RDRISHLLEQSL
+422 RDRIGHLLEQSL

-440 VPEIGYMDAAHIAE
+440 VPEIGYMAAAHIAE
-454 AAAEKGTTL
+454 AAAKNGTTL
-463 REEAVA
+463 REEAIA
-469 SGKVS
+469 SGKLS
-474 AEDYDR
+474 KEDYDR
-480 IVQPQTM
+480 IVQPGAM
-487 IGEGFAGA
+487 IGDDLSGA

>member
-1 LFSRGEL
+1 MS
-8 ERIAVTDKVHKIR
+8 DKAQENSE
-21 DIPVGI
+21 IPVGI
-27 EAEGT
+27 DRTGE

-59 HFDIGE
+59 HFAIGE

-76 GYLKKAAAIVNARNG
+76 GYLKKGAAIVNERAG
-91 LLDNDI
+91 LLPREK
-97 CEAICT
+97 CEAIVA

-108 VAGELDDQ
+108 VAGELDDH

-150 GSQEPVAPN
+150 GSQKPVAPN
-159 DHVNKSQSSNDSFP
+159 DDVNKSQSSNDTFP
-173 TAMHLAALGMLD
+173 TAMHLAALGALD
-185 SRLLP
+185 SMLLP
-190 EVEQLARTI
+190 EMELLAEAI
-199 EEKASGWMDVAKI
+199 EAKAQGWMDVAKI

-233 ESLRVAMAEIEH
+233 EALRASIADLGV
-245 AREGLMHIALG
+245 AREGLMEIALG

-263 LNAPDRFS
+263 LNAPEGFS
-271 EDVAAELA
+271 EDVAKEIA
-279 RQTRL
+279 RLTRL
-284 PVRTAPNKF
+284 PIRTASNKF
-293 FAQATLDPF
+293 YAQATLDPT
-302 VRLSASLRGLAVGL
+302 VRLSASLRGVAVAL

-378 GSWGNLQLIAMR
+378 GSWGNLQLNAMR

-412 ANAIEGTQID
+412 VNAIEGTELD
-422 RDRISHLLEQSL
+422 RDRIGHLLEQSL

-440 VPEIGYMDAAHIAE
+440 VPEIGYMAAAHIAE
-454 AAAEKGTTL
+454 AAAKNGTTL
-463 REEAVA
+463 REEAIA
-469 SGKVS
+469 SGKLS
-474 AEDYDR
+474 EEDYDR
-480 IVQPQTM
+480 IVQPATM
-487 IGEGFAGA
+487 IGDDLSGA

>member
-1 LFSRGEL
+1 M
-8 ERIAVTDKVHKIR
+8 TDDGRTIHE
-21 DIPVGI
+21 IPVGI
-27 EAEGT
+27 ESEGE

-47 RYWGAQTARSLE
+47 RYWGAQTARSLK
-59 HFDIGE
+59 HFAIGE
-65 DRMPIELCRAY
+65 ERMPIELCRAY
-76 GYLKKAAAIVNARNG
+76 GYLKKAAALVNKRAG
-91 LLDNDI
+91 LLSEEK
-97 CEAICT
+97 CTAICL

-108 VAGELDDQ
+108 VSGDLDDH
-116 FPLRVWQTGSGTQ
+116 FPLYVWQTGSGTQ

-136 VIANRAIQLLGGEL
+136 VLANRAIRLLGGEL

-159 DHVNKSQSSNDSFP
+159 DDVNKSQSSNDTFP
-173 TAMHLAALGMLD
+173 TAMHLAAIGSLD

-190 EVEQLARTI
+190 ELEDLAEVI
-199 EEKASGWMDVAKI
+199 EAKAAEWMDVAKI

-233 ESLRVAMAEIEH
+233 EALRASIVDLQH
-245 AREGLMHIALG
+245 TREGLMEIALG

-263 LNAPDRFS
+263 LNAPDGFS
-271 EDVAAELA
+271 EDVAKEIGQL
-279 RQTRL
+279 TRL
-284 PVRTAPNKF
+284 PIRTAPNKF
-293 FAQATLDPF
+293 YAQATLDPI
-302 VRLSASLRGLAVGL
+302 VRFSASLRGVAVAL
-316 IKIANDVRWLASG
+316 IKIAEDLRWLASG

-378 GSWGNLQLIAMR
+378 GSWGNLQLNAMR
-390 PVIAANVLHSIRI
+390 PVIAANVLNSIRL

-412 ANAIEGTQID
+412 TNAVEGTQLD
-422 RDRISHLLEQSL
+422 RDRIDDLLEQSL

-440 VPEIGYMDAAHIAE
+440 VPEIGYIDAAHIAE
-454 AAAEKGTTL
+454 AAAAKGTTL
-463 REEAVA
+463 REEAIA

-474 AEDYDR
+474 EEDYDR
-480 IVQPQTM
+480 IVEPRSM
-487 IGEGFAGA
+487 IGSGLSGA

>member
-1 LFSRGEL
+1 MTEKGQTL
-8 ERIAVTDKVHKIR
+8 R

-27 EAEGT
+27 KAKGD

-47 RYWGAQTARSLE
+47 RYWGAQTARSLQ

-65 DRMPIELCRAY
+65 DRMPVELCRAY
-76 GYLKKAAAIVNARNG
+76 GYLKKAAAIVNRRAG
-91 LLDNDI
+91 LLAADK
-97 CEAICT
+97 CEAIT
-103 ACDEL
+103 RACDEL
-108 VAGELDDQ
+108 IAGEFDDQ

-150 GSQEPVAPN
+150 GSQKPVAPN
-159 DHVNKSQSSNDSFP
+159 DDVNKSQSSNDTFP
-173 TAMHLAALGMLD
+173 TAMHLAALGALD
-185 SRLLP
+185 AQLIP
-190 EVEQLARTI
+190 EIEQLAKVV
-199 EEKASGWMDVAKI
+199 EQKAEGWMDTVKI

-233 ESLRVAMAEIEH
+233 EALRAAVADLEH
-245 AREGLMHIALG
+245 AREGLLAISLG

-263 LNAPDRFS
+263 LNAPDGFS
-271 EDVAAELA
+271 DHVAKEIAYL
-279 RQTRL
+279 TRL
-284 PVRTAPNKF
+284 PVRTAANKF
-293 FAQATLDPF
+293 HAQGTLDPI
-302 VRLSASLRGLAVGL
+302 VRLSAALRGVAVAL

-336 LKLPQN
+336 LKLPAN

-361 LMVAMQVIG
+361 LMVSMQVIG

-378 GSWGNLQLIAMR
+378 GSWGNLQLNAMR

-412 ANAIEGTQID
+412 ENAIEGTTLDEQ
-422 RDRISHLLEQSL
+422 RIEQHLEQSL

-454 AAAEKGTTL
+454 AAAKNGTTL
-463 REEAVA
+463 REEAIA
-469 SGKVS
+469 SGKIS
-474 AEDYDR
+474 EEDYDR
-480 IVQPQTM
+480 IVQPKTM
-487 IGEGFAGA
+487 IGNGLAGA

>member
-1 LFSRGEL
+1 VSENRRRQRE
-8 ERIAVTDKVHKIR
+8 
-21 DIPVGI
+21 IPVGI
-27 EAEGT
+27 EREGE
-32 RVEFDSMGEVRVPAD
+32 RIEFDSMGEVRVPAD
-47 RYWGAQTARSLE
+47 RYWGAQTARSLD

-76 GYLKKAAAIVNARNG
+76 GYVKQASANVNARKG
-91 LLDNDI
+91 LLSEEKRDAI
-97 CEAICT
+97 VQACE
-103 ACDEL
+103 EL
-108 VAGELDDQ
+108 ISGELDDH

-150 GSQEPVAPN
+150 GSQKPVAPN
-159 DHVNKSQSSNDSFP
+159 DDVNKSQSSNDSFV
-173 TAMHLAALGMLD
+173 TAMHLAALGAVD
-185 SRLLP
+185 ARLLP
-190 EVEQLARTI
+190 EITALADLI
-199 EEKASGWMDVAKI
+199 EKKAEGWMDVAKI

-225 GQEWSAWA
+225 GQEWCAWA
-233 ESLRVAMAEIEH
+233 EALRNACCDIEK
-245 AREGLMHIALG
+245 AREGLMEIALG

-263 LNAPDRFS
+263 LNAPDGFAD
-271 EDVAAELA
+271 EVAREIA
-279 RQTRL
+279 RMTRL
-284 PVRTAPNKF
+284 PIRTASNKF
-293 FAQATLDPF
+293 YAQATLDPF
-302 VRLSASLRGLAVGL
+302 VRLSAALRGLSVAL

-336 LKLPQN
+336 LQLPQN

-378 GSWGNLQLIAMR
+378 GSWGNLQLNAMR
-390 PVIAANVLHSIRI
+390 PVVAANVLHSIRI

-412 ANAIEGTQID
+412 TNAIEGTELD
-422 RDRISHLLEQSL
+422 RDRIAEHLERSL

-454 AAAEKGTTL
+454 AAAKNGTTL
-463 REEAVA
+463 REEAIA

-474 AEDYDR
+474 EADYDR
-480 IVQPQTM
+480 IVQPQAM
-487 IGEGFAGA
+487 IGDGLAGA

>member
-1 LFSRGEL
+1 MS
-8 ERIAVTDKVHKIR
+8 DKAQENSE
-21 DIPVGI
+21 IPVGI
-27 EAEGT
+27 DRTGE

-47 RYWGAQTARSLE
+47 RYWGAQTARSLK
-59 HFDIGE
+59 HFAIGE

-76 GYLKKAAAIVNARNG
+76 GYLKKAAAIVNARDG
-91 LLDNDI
+91 LLPQDK
-97 CEAICT
+97 CEAIVA

-108 VAGELDDQ
+108 VAGELDDH
-116 FPLRVWQTGSGTQ
+116 FPLLVWQTGSGTQ

-150 GSQEPVAPN
+150 GSQKPVAPN
-159 DHVNKSQSSNDSFP
+159 DDVNKSQSSNDTFP
-173 TAMHLAALGMLD
+173 TAMHLAALGALD
-185 SRLLP
+185 SMLLP
-190 EVEQLARTI
+190 EMELLAEAI
-199 EEKASGWMDVAKI
+199 EAKAQGWMDVAKI

-233 ESLRVAMAEIEH
+233 EALRASIVDLGV
-245 AREGLMHIALG
+245 AREGMMEIALG

-263 LNAPDRFS
+263 LNAPEGFS
-271 EDVAAELA
+271 EDVAKEIGRL
-279 RQTRL
+279 TRL
-284 PVRTAPNKF
+284 PIRTASNKF
-293 FAQATLDPF
+293 YAQATLDPT
-302 VRLSASLRGLAVGL
+302 VRLSASLRGVAVAL
-316 IKIANDVRWLASG
+316 TKIANDVRWLASG

-378 GSWGNLQLIAMR
+378 GSWGNLQLNAMR

-412 ANAIEGTQID
+412 LNAIEGTELD
-422 RDRISHLLEQSL
+422 RDRIGHLLEQSL

-440 VPEIGYMDAAHIAE
+440 VPEIGYMAAAHIAE
-454 AAAEKGTTL
+454 AAAKNGTTL
-463 REEAVA
+463 REEAIA
-469 SGKVS
+469 SGKLS
-474 AEDYDR
+474 EEDYDR
-480 IVQPQTM
+480 IVQPGAM
-487 IGEGFAGA
+487 IGDDLSGA